1 MNPEKNPELEKYMKR
16 EILALKP
23 KGGIVRKASKLQ
35 QIPLEEVEMCYD
47 TVRSGIHKAAAQ
59 RAWVYLLL
67 GSLFF
72 GVGLFATL
80 AKTGLIFYG
89 AIGIGGASIVTAAG
103 LFIVALTK
111 RG

>member
-1 MNPEKNPELEKYMKR
+1 MNPELEKYIKR

-23 KGGIVRKASKLQ
+23 KGGIVRRASKLFP
-35 QIPLEEVEMCYD
+35 IPIEELETSYD
-47 TVRSGIHKAAAQ
+47 TVRSKIHKAAAQ
-59 RAWVYLLL
+59 RAWVYLML

-72 GVGLFATL
+72 GVGLFGTL
-80 AKTGLIFYG
+80 AKTGFIFYG
-89 AIGIGGASIVTAAG
+89 AIGIGGASIVTAVG